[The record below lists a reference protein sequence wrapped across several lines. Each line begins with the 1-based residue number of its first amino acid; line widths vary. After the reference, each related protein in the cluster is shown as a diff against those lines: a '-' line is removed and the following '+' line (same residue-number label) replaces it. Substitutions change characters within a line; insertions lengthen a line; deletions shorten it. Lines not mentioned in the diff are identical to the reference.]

1 MERKRR
7 SDAGRTLSAEE
18 KQALRLKVKKTRGPR
33 ASEGKLKTENTTPAA
48 KSEIQEAGMSTPG
61 TDPVVGE
68 TETAEDDQPSMQEV

>member
-33 ASEGKLKTENTTPAA
+33 ASEGKPKTENATPAP
-48 KSEIQEAGMSTPG
+48 KPEVQEAGMSAPG
-61 TDPVVGE
+61 SDAVVGE
-68 TETAEDDQPSMQEV
+68 TEAAEDDQPNMQEV